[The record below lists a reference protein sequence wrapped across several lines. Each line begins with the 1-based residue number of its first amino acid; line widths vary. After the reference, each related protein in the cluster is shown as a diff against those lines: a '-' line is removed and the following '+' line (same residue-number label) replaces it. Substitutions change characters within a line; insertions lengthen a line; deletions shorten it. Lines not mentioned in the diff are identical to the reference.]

1 MTAMTA
7 ITVTPS
13 CTATRIQM
21 GMPIT
26 IEVIGPD
33 AIQGD
38 INDAF
43 AYLREVE
50 ARFSTYLPDS
60 EMARLNHGLV
70 TYDTAS
76 PDMRDM
82 LDRAEDTRRQTGGHF
97 NAWHE
102 GRCDLAGVV
111 KGWAIKAVADRLAA
125 RGHHDYLV
133 NAGGDIQTAGGN
145 TNGEAWRIGIRNPAD
160 VTQVVKVVHLSGEGI
175 ATSGTYERGDHIY
188 RPVPVAPDDDP
199 LVAITI
205 VGPSVYDADRFATA
219 AFAMG
224 AHGIAFVQSLEGF
237 EGYAIH
243 ASGTARYTAGFRRY
257 LVPRAAHTLPPEIEA
272 DLVTTPGGN
281 A

>member
-1 MTAMTA
+1 MTATTA
-7 ITVTPS
+7 LTPS
-13 CTATRIQM
+13 RTATRIQM

-26 IEVIGPD
+26 IEVVGPNATED
-33 AIQGD
+33 D
-38 INDAF
+38 LDDAF
-43 AYLREVE
+43 TYLREVE

-60 EMARLNHGLV
+60 EMTRLNHGLV

-76 PDMRDM
+76 PAMRDM
-82 LDRAEDTRRQTGGHF
+82 LDRADDTRRATGGHF
-97 NAWHE
+97 NAWRD

-111 KGWAIKAVADRLAA
+111 KGWAIKAVADRLAS
-125 RGHHDYLV
+125 RGHRDYLV

-145 TNGEAWRIGIRNPAD
+145 ADGEAWHIGIRNPAE
-160 VTQVVKVVHLSGEGI
+160 VSQVVKVVHLSGEGI

-205 VGPSVYDADRFATA
+205 IGPNVYDADRFATA

-224 AHGIAFVQSLEGF
+224 AHGIAFVHSLEGF

-243 ASGTARYTAGFRRY
+243 ASGMARYTAGFRRY

-272 DLVTTPGGN
+272 VLDTTPGGN

>member
-1 MTAMTA
+1 MTATTA
-7 ITVTPS
+7 LTPS
-13 CTATRIQM
+13 RTATRNQM

-26 IEVIGPD
+26 IEVVGPNATED
-33 AIQGD
+33 D
-38 INDAF
+38 LDDAF
-43 AYLREVE
+43 TYLREVE

-60 EMARLNHGLV
+60 EMTRLNHGLV

-76 PDMRDM
+76 PAMRDM
-82 LDRAEDTRRQTGGHF
+82 LDRADDTRRETGGHF
-97 NAWHE
+97 NAWRD

-111 KGWAIKAVADRLAA
+111 KGWAIKAVADRLAS
-125 RGHHDYLV
+125 RGHRDYLV

-145 TNGEAWRIGIRNPAD
+145 VDGEAWRVGIRNPAD

-205 VGPSVYDADRFATA
+205 IGPNVYDADRFATA
-219 AFAMG
+219 AFAMD
-224 AHGIAFVQSLEGF
+224 AHGIAFVHSLEGF

-243 ASGTARYTAGFRRY
+243 ASGIARYTAGFRRY

-272 DLVTTPGGN
+272 VLDTTPGGN

>member
-1 MTAMTA
+1 MTATTA
-7 ITVTPS
+7 ITPS

-26 IEVIGPD
+26 IEVVGPEAND
-33 AIQGD
+33 GD
-38 INDAF
+38 IDDAF
-43 AYLREVE
+43 RFLREVE
-50 ARFSTYLPDS
+50 RQFSTYLPDS
-60 EMARLNHGLV
+60 EMTRLNHGLV

-76 PDMRDM
+76 EAMRDM
-82 LDRAEDTRRQTGGHF
+82 LDRADDTRRETGGHF
-97 NAWHE
+97 NAWRD

-111 KGWAIKAVADRLAA
+111 KGWAIKAVADRLAS
-125 RGHHDYLV
+125 RGYRDYLV

-145 TNGEAWRIGIRNPAD
+145 VDGEAWRIGIRNPAD
-160 VTQVVKVVHLSGEGI
+160 VSQVVRVVWLSGEGI

-188 RPVPVAPDDDP
+188 RPMPVAPDDDP

-205 VGPSVYDADRFATA
+205 IGPNVYDADRFATA

-224 AHGIAFVQSLEGF
+224 CLGISFVQSLDGY

-243 ASGTARYTAGFRRY
+243 ASGIARYTAGFRRY

-272 DLVTTPGGN
+272 VLDTTPGGN

>member
-1 MTAMTA
+1 MTTITA
-7 ITVTPS
+7 TTPS
-13 CTATRIQM
+13 RLATRIQM

-26 IEVIGPD
+26 IEVVGPD
-33 AIQGD
+33 VATD
-38 INDAF
+38 DLDDAF
-43 AYLREVE
+43 AYLHQVE

-60 EMARLNHGLV
+60 EMTRLNQGLV

-82 LDRAEDTRRQTGGHF
+82 LDRADDTRRETGGHF
-97 NAWHE
+97 NAWRD

-111 KGWAIKAVADRLAA
+111 KGWAIKGVADRLTAH
-125 RGHHDYLV
+125 GHRNYLV

-145 TNGEAWRIGIRNPAD
+145 TDGEAWRIGIRNPAD
-160 VTQVVKVVHLSGEGI
+160 VTKIVKIVNLSGEGI

-188 RPVPVAPDDDP
+188 RPMPVASDVDP
-199 LVAITI
+199 VVAITI
-205 VGPSVYDADRFATA
+205 IGPNVYDADRFATA

-224 AHGIAFVQSLEGF
+224 AHGLNFVQSLEGF

-243 ASGTARYTAGFRRY
+243 ASGIARYTAGFRRY

-272 DLVTTPGGN
+272 VLDTTPGGN